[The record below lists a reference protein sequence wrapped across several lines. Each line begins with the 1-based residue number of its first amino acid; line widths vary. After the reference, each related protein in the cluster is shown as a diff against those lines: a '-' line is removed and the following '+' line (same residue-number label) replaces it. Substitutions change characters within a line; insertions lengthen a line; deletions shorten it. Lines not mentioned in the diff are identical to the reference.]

1 MKFRTDFVTN
11 SSDSSF
17 LTFNIKN
24 KRLFDVL
31 TGLGIKFRNVKDGE
45 FSDKMVIEL
54 PSGETEIIDGGENW
68 SLPYFA
74 DMNSISAWLVAIILW
89 EIETFYPPKEED
101 EYSDFARELIAL
113 LNEADI
119 AHLDW
124 EAVETWSREAVV
136 ADFEKAFDAM
146 DGDIEEGRIE
156 HVYGFEG
163 EVGPCLYTEIKDG
176 KRMIARYSNTTT
188 IKTEDCNGLNFV
200 VTGKLKFFE
209 SRDEIVKFIEDA
221 GGTVSD
227 TVSKNTDYLICN
239 DVNSNSSKMKKAKEL
254 GIAVLPEV
262 AFIAKFAN
270 FEDFDDFEEALDAD
284 DWDLTFRGGVL
295 DFAIE
300 HGTQPIVMEVWKDG
314 KWT

>member
-54 PSGETEIIDGGENW
+54 PSGKTATIDAGEDWDLPCFTESG
-68 SLPYFA
+68 
-74 DMNSISAWLVAIILW
+74 SISAWLVSILLW
-89 EIETFYPPKEED
+89 EIEEED
-101 EYSDFARELIAL
+101 FDFGRELMKL
-113 LNEADI
+113 SNKADI
-119 AHLDW
+119 THLDW
-124 EAVETWSREAVV
+124 KAVEAWSGGD
-136 ADFEKAFDAM
+136 ADAAELEKAFDAM

-163 EVGPCLYTEIKDG
+163 EVGPCLYAEIKDG
-176 KRMIARYSNTTT
+176 KRMIASYSNTEE
-188 IKTEDCNGLNFV
+188 IETEDCDGMKFV

-209 SRDEIVKFIEDA
+209 SRDEIVEFIEDA

-254 GIAVLPEV
+254 GIDILPEV
-262 AFIAKFAN
+262 AFIAKFAD
-270 FEDFDDFEEALDAD
+270 FDDFDDFEEALDAD
-284 DWDLTFRGGVL
+284 AWDLTFRGGVL